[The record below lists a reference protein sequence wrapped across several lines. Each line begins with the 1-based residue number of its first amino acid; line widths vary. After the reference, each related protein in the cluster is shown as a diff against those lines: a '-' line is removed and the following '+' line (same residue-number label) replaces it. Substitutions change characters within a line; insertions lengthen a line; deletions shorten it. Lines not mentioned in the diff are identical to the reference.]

1 MGQAGRQYLMK
12 QQTFFAWLCLIYIS
26 FGNVPKAAENAS
38 IIVQSTTSTKNSG
51 FYDYLLPKF
60 TEETGIDVH
69 VVAVGTGAAVRNAMN
84 CDGDVLLVHSRQRE
98 EAFVAS
104 GYAPRRYEL
113 MYNDFVLIGPKSDPA
128 NLAGGQDVVAALKVI
143 ANKAQRFISRGDDS
157 GTHIK
162 ERALWHMAAF
172 DPTDHSGD
180 WYREVGTGMGA
191 TINIAVGFG
200 AYTLSDRA
208 TWLKFSNKSD
218 FKILVEGDKR
228 LFNPYG
234 IMRVSAK
241 KCPNANISHAQ
252 TFIDWLTADAG
263 QQLIASYKIDGK
275 SLFFVHRND
284 YGAIKVK

>member
-1 MGQAGRQYLMK
+1 MVYAVGQYLMK
-12 QQTFFAWLCLIYIS
+12 YKTFFVWLWLIIIS
-26 FGNVPKAAENAS
+26 SVTIAQAAENPS
-38 IIVQSTTSTKNSG
+38 IVVQSTTSTKNSG
-51 FYDYLLPKF
+51 LYDYLLPKF
-60 TEETGIDVH
+60 TKETGIDVH

-104 GYAPRRYEL
+104 GYAPRRHAL
-113 MYNDFVLIGPKSDPA
+113 MYNDFILIGPKSDPA
-128 NLAGGQDVVAALKVI
+128 SLAGGRDAVAALRAI
-143 ANKAQRFISRGDDS
+143 ADKGQRFISRGDDS

-162 ERALWHMAAF
+162 ERALWQMANF

-191 TINIAVGFG
+191 TINIAVGLG

-218 FKILVEGDKR
+218 FQIMVEGDKH

-234 IMRVSAK
+234 IMRVSAE
-241 KCPNANISHAQ
+241 KCPDANISHAQ

-263 QQLIASYKIDGK
+263 QKLISNYKIDGK
-275 SLFFVHRND
+275 TLFFAN
-284 YGAIKVK
+284 AK